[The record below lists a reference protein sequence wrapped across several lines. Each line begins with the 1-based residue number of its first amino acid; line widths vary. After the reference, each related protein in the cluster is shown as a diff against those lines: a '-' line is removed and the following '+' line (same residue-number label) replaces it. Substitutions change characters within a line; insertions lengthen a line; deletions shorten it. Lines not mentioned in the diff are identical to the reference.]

1 MDEVKG
7 DFISKSFRHVG
18 MYPSTMDLDD
28 AYDSDPFA
36 CGELLDL
43 EALVLKMSKKEIDVA
58 PYATINDD
66 TDAYHCLDP
75 AETDWR
81 ETL

>member
-1 MDEVKG
+1 
-7 DFISKSFRHVG
+7 

-28 AYDSDPFA
+28 VNDSDPFA
-36 CGELLDL
+36 CGELLNL
-43 EALVLKMSKKEIDVA
+43 EALVQKMSKREIDVA

-75 AETDWR
+75 AEPDWR